1 MNKIGQLSIRNTARS
16 NRNNKTEAHRTI
28 LGEQVYRKLHLRGEK
43 RVVGLEKV
51 RGEYSRSC
59 EEFGVHVPTLA
70 AFKEQM
76 INLKTKIAKKE
87 VMESVYN
94 AVVYGWVNRKY
105 KCAASG
111 KTVCTLCKMSG
122 GKDGWAPDGHMERHC
137 TLLLEMIEAGEIKK
151 PDAAPSVVAMTIR
164 GFGDYSLGKR
174 TGVANDTRTA
184 KRAKMHQTFMA
195 SALSDSSEHSPV
207 IRIEEFTQ
215 GLVGRKIEIRLMQQ
229 AVVGPAFLWCFEG
242 TITQLLEET
251 ESKQPKLTLKSQ
263 HSVVRV
269 KWDETFDMHPSDH
282 ALDPRKCLSET
293 AHGGWN
299 LLRESYA
306 AMQEEL
312 AIEDART
319 IANQE
324 TQALRV

>member
-1 MNKIGQLSIRNTARS
+1 M
-16 NRNNKTEAHRTI
+16 
-28 LGEQVYRKLHLRGEK
+28 
-43 RVVGLEKV
+43 
-51 RGEYSRSC
+51 
-59 EEFGVHVPTLA
+59 HVPTLA
-70 AFKEQM
+70 AFIEQM
-76 INLKTKIAKKE
+76 ANLKTKIAKKE

-94 AVVYGWVNRKY
+94 AVVYGWDNRKY

-111 KTVCTLCKMSG
+111 KTVCKLCNMPG
-122 GKDGWAPDGHMERHC
+122 GTDGWAPGGHMERHC
-137 TLLLEMIEAGEIKK
+137 TLLLEMIEAGQIKK
-151 PDAAPSVVAMTIR
+151 PDAAPSGVPLSIR
-164 GFGDYSLGKR
+164 GYGDYSLGKR

-184 KRAKMHQTFMA
+184 KRAKMHETFMA

-215 GLVGRKIEIRLMQQ
+215 ALVGRKIEIRMMQQ
-229 AVVGPAFLWCFEG
+229 ADVGEAFLWCFEG
-242 TITQLLEET
+242 TITQLEKET

-269 KWDETFDMHPSDH
+269 QWDETFDMYPSDH

-312 AIEDART
+312 ILDDAKAA
-319 IANQE
+319 ANKE
-324 TQALRV
+324 TQALQV